1 MKENLGMNWVSDP
14 SSPPVMY
21 FPAFSLSMGRA
32 VGIFRGGSM
41 VGGDEGTETTA
52 DLTP

>member
-1 MKENLGMNWVSDP
+1 MKEYLGNNWVP
-14 SSPPVMY
+14 GRSPHSVMY

-32 VGIFRGGSM
+32 VGIPGGGAM
-41 VGGDEGTETTA
+41 AGWDEGIETTA